1 MRFGILTCGTNQN
14 ITTVD
19 KPRPVRSALS
29 LAFLNPRNLPVL
41 RLNDARRLSNTNS
54 DTPPGRYTKRN
65 FTRHKRSMSP
75 GVGGF
80 LPLYRGTLGV
90 G

>member
-1 MRFGILTCGTNQN
+1 MNGL
-14 ITTVD
+14 
-19 KPRPVRSALS
+19 
-29 LAFLNPRNLPVL
+29 VL

-54 DTPPGRYTKRN
+54 DARRHHSDTPLGRYTKRN
-65 FTRHKRSMSP
+65 FTRHKRSISP

-90 G
+90 GYS